1 MTTAAE
7 LFALHEPTL
16 QRALTAIR
24 ERSYWSAYPE
34 NLRAYGNPETPDGT
48 QSAADGKAAF
58 DAYLA
63 KPFPLEQTGTDG
75 EVAGERSPYGID
87 LGVIYPH
94 ADIDA
99 LVAAA
104 QQAIPAW
111 RDAGPDARTGVAI
124 EILHRINA
132 RSHEFAQAVMHTS
145 GQAYAMAFQAG
156 GPHAQDRALEAIA
169 YSYAEMTRHAHEAT
183 WEKPQ
188 GKRPPQRMTKRFT
201 VVPRGVALVIG
212 CNTFPTWNSFPGLF
226 ASLVTGN
233 AIVVKPHPRAVLPLA
248 ITVQIARD
256 VLAETGFSP
265 DLVTLA
271 AEKPGE
277 GLAKVLAQ
285 RDEVRIIDY
294 TGSTEF
300 GNWLERNA
308 PQASVFTEKAGV
320 NTVVIDSTD
329 DYKGMLANLAFS
341 LSLYSGQMCTTPQ
354 NLLVP
359 RDGIT
364 ADGEPTSVDDF
375 ARDLA
380 GAVDAL
386 LGDDARATALLG
398 AIVNEDVV
406 ARLDAVPSYGEVVL
420 RSRAIEHPEF
430 PEATVRTPAVVR
442 IDVADRATYLQ
453 ECFGPVSFLVTT
465 DGTAQSID
473 VLRDSV
479 RDHGAI
485 TAAVYSTD
493 EKVLEATEAAALD
506 SGVALSC
513 NLTETV
519 YVNQSAAFSD
529 FHATGANPAAN
540 AALTDA
546 AYVASRFR
554 IVQSRRHLPAVAG

>member
-1 MTTAAE
+1 MTAIE
-7 LFALHEPTL
+7 LFAQHEPTL

-24 ERSYWSAYPE
+24 ERSYWSAFPE
-34 NLRAYGNPETPDGT
+34 NLKAYGNPDAPDGT
-48 QSAADGKAAF
+48 ASAAQGKAAF
-58 DAYLA
+58 DAYLGQ
-63 KPFPLEQTGTDG
+63 PFPLEQDSTDG

-87 LGVIYPH
+87 LAITYPH
-94 ADIDA
+94 ADVDA
-99 LVAAA
+99 LLAAA

-111 RDAGPDARTGVAI
+111 RDAGPDARTGVVL
-124 EILHRINA
+124 EILIRINA

-156 GPHAQDRALEAIA
+156 GPHAQDRALEAVA

-233 AIVVKPHPRAVLPLA
+233 AVVVKPHPRAVLPLA
-248 ITVQIARD
+248 LTVRIARD
-256 VLAETGFSP
+256 VLVENGFSP
-265 DLVTLA
+265 DLVSLA
-271 AEKPGE
+271 AEQPGE
-277 GLAKVLAQ
+277 GLAKTLAS

-294 TGSTEF
+294 TGSTGF

-308 PQASVFTEKAGV
+308 TQASVFTEKAGV
-320 NTVVIDSTD
+320 NTVVLDSTD
-329 DYKGMLANLAFS
+329 NYQGMLSNLAFS

-354 NLLVP
+354 NLLIP

-375 ARDLA
+375 GRDLA

-398 AIVNEDVV
+398 AIVNDGVV
-406 ARLDAVPSYGEVVL
+406 ERLDAASSYGDVVL
-420 RSRAIEHPEF
+420 ASRTVDHPEF
-430 PEATVRTPAVVR
+430 PGATVRTPAVVR
-442 IDVADRATYLQ
+442 LDVVDRDTYLR

-465 DGTAQSID
+465 DGTAQSIEL
-473 VLRDSV
+473 LRSSA
-479 RDHGAI
+479 REHGAI

-493 EKVLEATEAAALD
+493 DKVLEATEQAALD
-506 SGVALSC
+506 AGVALSC

-554 IVQSRRHLPAVAG
+554 IVQSRRHLPAE